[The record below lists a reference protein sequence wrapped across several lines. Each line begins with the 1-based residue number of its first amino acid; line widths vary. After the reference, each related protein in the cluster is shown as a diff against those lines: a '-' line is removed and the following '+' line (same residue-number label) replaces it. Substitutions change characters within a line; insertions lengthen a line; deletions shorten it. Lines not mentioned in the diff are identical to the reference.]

1 MREKIKDLREACV
14 QETLAII
21 ETSGLESL
29 SLREIS
35 RRLGVS
41 HQAPYKH
48 FPSRDHILAEVVKRA
63 FDAFAEYLDSHA
75 GDKTTEADMLA
86 MGQAYLVFAQAHPLQ
101 YRLMFNTP
109 LPNPAEHPEM
119 MKSAQH
125 AFYNLRDCL
134 GNMPTHQDASPDQ
147 LTLDAL
153 FVWSSMHGLASILNM
168 QSVAPL
174 NFSETLHQQ
183 MIQHLFYRIGA
194 ALNLPRP

>member
-1 MREKIKDLREACV
+1 MPEKIKDLREACV

-63 FDAFAEYLDSHA
+63 FDAFAQYLDEHA
-75 GDKTTEADMLA
+75 GSKTTQADMLA
-86 MGQAYLVFAQAHPLQ
+86 MGQAYLV
-101 YRLMFNTP
+101 FNTP

-119 MKSAQH
+119 MQSAQH

-134 GNMPTHQDASPDQ
+134 SHMPTHQNASQDQ

-153 FVWSSMHGLASILNM
+153 FIWSSMHGLASILNM
-168 QSVAPL
+168 QSFAPL
-174 NFSETLHQQ
+174 NFSEELHNQ
-183 MIQHLFYRIGA
+183 MIQHLFHRIGS
-194 ALNLPRP
+194 ALNLPPP